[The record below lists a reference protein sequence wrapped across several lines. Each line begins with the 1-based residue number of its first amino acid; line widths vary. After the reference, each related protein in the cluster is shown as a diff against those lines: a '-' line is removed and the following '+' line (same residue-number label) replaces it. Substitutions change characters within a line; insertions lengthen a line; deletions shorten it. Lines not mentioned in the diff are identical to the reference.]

1 MNKSIEVILFDLGG
15 VLVEL
20 GASPVPVDALTGGNT
35 FSLADWF
42 KSDAAIAFEKGTC
55 TAADFAQALIADLGL
70 NCSEKRLIEHFTD
83 WPTGLFPGA
92 QKLLKHL
99 RQNYRLAILT
109 NTNELHWPRFIA
121 EFELLEH
128 VEYIFASHQLAMVK
142 PEAGIYQHVLTT
154 LGVEPGQVLF
164 LDDNPDN
171 VKGARKLGIAAH
183 LVNDFDQLKHFL
195 KAQGII
201 HKT

>member
-1 MNKSIEVILFDLGG
+1 LPPSKDD
-15 VLVEL
+15 
-20 GASPVPVDALTGGNT
+20 ACCSP
-35 FSLADWF
+35 
-42 KSDAAIAFEKGTC
+42 ERHR
-55 TAADFAQALIADLGL
+55 IADLGL
-70 NCSEKRLIEHFTD
+70 NCSKKQLIAHFTD
-83 WPTGLFPGA
+83 WPTCLFPGA
-92 QKLLKHL
+92 PELLKHL

-121 EFELLEH
+121 EFELPEH
-128 VEYIFASHQLAMVK
+128 VEYMFASHQLAMVK
-142 PEAGIYQHVLTT
+142 PEAGIYQHVLST
-154 LGVEPGQVLF
+154 LDVEPDQVLF

-171 VKGARKLGIAAH
+171 IEGARELGIAAH